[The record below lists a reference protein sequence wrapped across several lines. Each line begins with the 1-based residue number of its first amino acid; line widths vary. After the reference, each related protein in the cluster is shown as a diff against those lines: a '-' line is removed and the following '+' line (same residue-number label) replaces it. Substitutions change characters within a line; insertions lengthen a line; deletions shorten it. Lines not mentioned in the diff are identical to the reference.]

1 MFTQLNIITKTSNWL
16 TPIAKSYLNV

>member
-16 TPIAKSYLNV
+16 MPIAKSYLNV